1 MQVYFRQESLDLRE
15 VAQEAQRAEAL
26 GFDGFSSYD
35 QNHDAFIPL
44 VVAAGVTQRIA
55 LETRAAV
62 AFPRSPVVT
71 AYMSWDL
78 QDYSQGRFKLGIVAQ
93 AKEHVE
99 KRFATAYSPV
109 TPRMREYIQ
118 TISTVWDS
126 WQNGTTTNLQGD
138 YYSVTLMPPAFQP
151 GPFKHGRPPIHLG
164 SSSPNNTRLA
174 GEIADGFQVQT
185 FNSAKYITEVVF
197 PNLEEGTRRV
207 GRSRSDLEI
216 TSGGT
221 VATGRN
227 KEEMEQARTRA
238 RQVVA
243 FYGSYSDNYREVFR
257 VHGWLDEFKKL
268 RQLAR
273 EKPVTEFAHEV
284 TDEMLE
290 TFAIVGEPD
299 EIGPKARERY
309 GGLVDEV
316 CFTFLRPPLDRK
328 ADDDLLGRFV
338 RDLKS

>member
-1 MQVYFRQESLDLRE
+1 MQVYFRQENHDLR
-15 VAQEAQRAEAL
+15 VAAQEAQRAEAL
-26 GFDGFSSYD
+26 GFDGFASYD
-35 QNHDAFIPL
+35 LNHDAFISL
-44 VVAAGVTQRIA
+44 AVAAGVTERIT
-55 LETRAAV
+55 LETRAAL

-78 QDYSQGRFKLGIVAQ
+78 QDYSQGRLKLGIVAQ
-93 AKEHVE
+93 GKEHIE

-118 TISTVWDS
+118 TLRAVWDS
-126 WQNGTTTNLQGD
+126 WQNGTSTNLQGD
-138 YYSVTLMPPAFQP
+138 YYSVTLMPPAFHP
-151 GPFKHGRPPIHLG
+151 GPFKHGRPPVHLG
-164 SSSPNNTRLA
+164 SSGPNNTRLA
-174 GEIADGFQVQT
+174 GEIADGFQIQT
-185 FNSAKYITEVVF
+185 FNSARYIKEVVF
-197 PNLEEGTRRV
+197 PNLEAGARRV
-207 GRSRSDLEI
+207 GRSRKELEI

-238 RQVVA
+238 RQVIA
-243 FYGSYSDNYREVFR
+243 FYGSYSDNYKEVFR
-257 VHGWLDEFKKL
+257 VHGWLDKFKQL

-273 EKPVTEFAHEV
+273 EKPVPEFAHEI

-299 EIGPKARERY
+299 ELGPKAKERY

-316 CFTFLRPPLDRK
+316 CFTFLRPSLDRK
-328 ADDDLLGRFV
+328 ADDEFLGRFV

>member
-1 MQVYFRQESLDLRE
+1 MQVYFRQESADLR
-15 VAQEAQRAEAL
+15 VAAQEAQRAEAL

-35 QNHDAFIPL
+35 LNHDAFIPL
-44 VVAAGVTQRIA
+44 AVAAGVTERIK

-71 AYMSWDL
+71 AYMAWDL
-78 QDYSQGRFKLGIVAQ
+78 QDYSQGRLKLGFVAQ

-109 TPRMREYIQ
+109 TPRLREYIQ
-118 TISTVWDS
+118 TLRAVWDS
-126 WQNGTTTNLQGD
+126 WQNGTPTNLQGD
-138 YYSVTLMPPAFQP
+138 YYSVTLMPPAFHP
-151 GPFKHGRPPIHLG
+151 GPFKHGRPPVHLG

-174 GEIADGFQVQT
+174 GEIADGFQIQT
-185 FNSAKYITEVVF
+185 FNSARYIEEVVF
-197 PNLEEGTRRV
+197 PNLEEGARRV
-207 GRSRSDLEI
+207 GRSRKDLEI

-257 VHGWLDEFKKL
+257 VHGWLDKFKQL

-273 EKPVTEFAHEV
+273 EKSVPEFAHEI

-299 EIGPKARERY
+299 EIGPKAKERY

-328 ADDDLLGRFV
+328 ADDELLGRFV